1 MKSTCDISYWWCLDD
16 SDSLNNLFLVHLRT
30 RSVEIADDGGHAS
43 LVAHGGGKVDW
54 FLWVILRK
62 AANVSASTLMA
73 VTSR

>member
-1 MKSTCDISYWWCLDD
+1 MRPACDISYWWCLDD
-16 SDSLNNLFLVHLRT
+16 GDSLNDLLLVHFRT
-30 RSVEIADDGGHAS
+30 WSVEIADDCGHAG